1 MIFYVNQDFPCQ
13 TFNNSTFPNS
23 LKFLPL
29 EINLRNKK
37 IFGIDCCKLPLLDDE
52 YFLDQSSFHSTA
64 YDNFLLL
71 GVFNISR
78 DDERLKEF
86 CNSFSL
92 GLLILP
98 SRHRT

>member
-64 YDNFLLL
+64 YDNFLCVRCVVCPPEFSVLC
-71 GVFNISR
+71 VVR
-78 DDERLKEF
+78 WVRLDA
-86 CNSFSL
+86 
-92 GLLILP
+92 
-98 SRHRT
+98 